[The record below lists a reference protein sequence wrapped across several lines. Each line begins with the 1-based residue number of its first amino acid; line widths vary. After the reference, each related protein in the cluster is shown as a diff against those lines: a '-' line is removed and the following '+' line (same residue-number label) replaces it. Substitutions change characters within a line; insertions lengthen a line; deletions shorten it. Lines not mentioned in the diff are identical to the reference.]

1 MVAGSILPVTMHNGK
16 VYFLF
21 GKENALADTP
31 GFSDFGGG
39 VEKNEDP
46 FETAL
51 REGGE
56 ELTGFLGDSKT
67 LREHINK
74 NGGFYKILHKTYHM
88 HVIYLDYDKNLP
100 KYFNQNHDFL
110 WKRMNQ
116 KMLNDTKLFEKC
128 EIDWFS
134 VADMKR
140 RRKEFRNFY
149 QEITTKIAKEV
160 PAILK
165 HFRGQMKS
173 RAKASFH
180 SNRHT
185 KKMRGGL

>member
-39 VEKNEDP
+39 VENDEAP

-67 LREHINK
+67 LREHIN
-74 NGGFYKILHKTYHM
+74 NRGGFYKILNKTYHM

-110 WKRMNQ
+110 WKRMDQ
-116 KMLNDTKLFEKC
+116 KMLNDTKLFEKS

-140 RRKEFRNFY
+140 RKKEFRNFY
-149 QEITTKIAKEV
+149 QEITSQIVKEV
-160 PAILK
+160 PAITK
-165 HFRGQMKS
+165 HFKSQMKS
-173 RAKASFH
+173 KASYN

-185 KKMRGGL
+185 KKMRGGM

>member
-39 VEKNEDP
+39 LEKDEDP

-67 LREHINK
+67 LREHIN
-74 NGGFYKILHKTYHM
+74 NRGGFYKILNKTYHM

-110 WKRMNQ
+110 WKRMDQ
-116 KMLNDTKLFEKC
+116 KMLNDTKLFEKS

-134 VADMKR
+134 IADIKR
-140 RRKEFRNFY
+140 RRKEFRKGWKDIVRAVRRNC
-149 QEITTKIAKEV
+149 KEN
-160 PAILK
+160 
-165 HFRGQMKS
+165 Q
-173 RAKASFH
+173 
-180 SNRHT
+180 
-185 KKMRGGL
+185 

>member
-1 MVAGSILPVTMHNGK
+1 MVAGSILPVTIHNGK

-39 VEKNEDP
+39 VENDEDP
-46 FETAL
+46 YETAL

-67 LREHINK
+67 LKEYIN
-74 NGGFYKILHKTYHM
+74 NRGGFYKILHKTYHM
-88 HVIYLDYDKNLP
+88 HVIYLDYDENLP
-100 KYFNQNHDFL
+100 KYFNQNHEFL
-110 WKRMNQ
+110 WKRMDQ

-128 EIDWFS
+128 EIEWFS

-149 QEITTKIAKEV
+149 QEITNKIAKEI
-160 PAILK
+160 PAITK
-165 HFRGQMKS
+165 HFKS
-173 RAKASFH
+173 QLKSKAQY
-180 SNRHT
+180 SNRRT
-185 KKMRGGL
+185 KKMKGGL